1 MLKEKFCLRDKRKKL
16 VHNLCETASNS
27 NHINNLNTQKMMK
40 MVSQG
45 GNMKQALMQP
55 KGRHR

>member
-1 MLKEKFCLRDKRKKL
+1 MWSERPSMKSMLKQFADTR
-16 VHNLCETASNS
+16 
-27 NHINNLNTQKMMK
+27 KMMK